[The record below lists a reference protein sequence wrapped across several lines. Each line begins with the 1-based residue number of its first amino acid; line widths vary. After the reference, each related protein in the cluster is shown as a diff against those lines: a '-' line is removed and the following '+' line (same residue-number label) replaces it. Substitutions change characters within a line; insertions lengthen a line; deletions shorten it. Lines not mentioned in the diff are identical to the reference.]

1 MPCHFTRLPA
11 HATEWEDFFAAYAE
25 PSDAPLRPWPSRP
38 RPHGP
43 RGGRE
48 ARGFRGPHGAPQ
60 ERRKLG
66 NPAIMQALGQVRQ
79 ALLTNEAP
87 SPEHEHAILEIL
99 QRAAREITELD

>member
-25 PSDAPLRPWPSRP
+25 PSDAPFAPGRP
-38 RPHGP
+38 GP
-43 RGGRE
+43 GPTVRAAV
-48 ARGFRGPHGAPQ
+48 ARRVASAAHTVRPQ

>member
-1 MPCHFTRLPA
+1 M
-11 HATEWEDFFAAYAE
+11 
-25 PSDAPLRPWPSRP
+25 
-38 RPHGP
+38 
-43 RGGRE
+43 
-48 ARGFRGPHGAPQ
+48 
-60 ERRKLG
+60 G